1 MKKYNVFSLSV
12 IKIDDQKFI
21 CESIIPGEKYR
32 EILTGRKITLK
43 DDYVVEK
50 LSNASGTE
58 LSDYVVDILY
68 KLPSTGWDVLND
80 YFPALESSINNT
92 YKHIQNF
99 NYF

>member
-21 CESIIPGEKYR
+21 CEGIIPGEKYR

-50 LSNASGTE
+50 
-58 LSDYVVDILY
+58 
-68 KLPSTGWDVLND
+68 
-80 YFPALESSINNT
+80 
-92 YKHIQNF
+92 
-99 NYF
+99 